1 MDKIHLHYTQ
11 TSARLFAVSAHGLS
25 VKQLTHYARN
35 AGFLFVTA
43 PRETQL
49 LIGNHTIQKF
59 RLFRTLENAGY
70 AVTVT
75 TGTRDIFPPM
85 PLLDASYFEE
95 EAEILADLNYLA
107 EDDFESDEAHESDR
121 YSSRFYN
128 EGDAS

>member
-1 MDKIHLHYTQ
+1 MNKIHLHYTNY
-11 TSARLFAVSAHGLS
+11 TGRLFAVSASGLT

-49 LIGNHTIQKF
+49 LIGNHTVQKF
-59 RLFRTLENAGY
+59 RLFRTLERAGY

-107 EDDFESDEAHESDR
+107 EDDFESGEADEIDR
-121 YSSRFYN
+121 YWGRFYN
-128 EGDAS
+128 DGDAS